1 MATKLTLRMNEKLIN
16 NAKKIA
22 QAKGVSLSRLVS
34 DYFQTVSSQQKKAMI
49 ESPILSEVAGILS
62 SKADKKGKL
71 LKAYKKHVEE
81 KYL

>member
-1 MATKLTLRMNEKLIN
+1 MGTKLTLRMNEKLIT

-22 QAKGVSLSRLVS
+22 RTKGVSLSKLVS
-34 DYFQTVSSQQKKAMI
+34 DYFQMVSSQQKKEMI

-62 SKADKKGKL
+62 SKADKRKL
-71 LKAYKKHVEE
+71 LKAYKKHIEG

>member
-1 MATKLTLRMNEKLIN
+1 MGTKLTLRLNEKLIN

-22 QAKGVSLSRLVS
+22 RAKGVSLSKLVS
-34 DYFQTVSSQQKKAMI
+34 DYFQSVSSQQKKEII

-62 SKADKKGKL
+62 SKADGKKL
-71 LKAYKKHVEE
+71 LKAYKKHIEG